1 MSRSNKANLSK
12 TFLISYLFKLF
23 NNIKKEIE
31 IPVIILNIVK
41 IKFTNKM
48 TIDKI
53 YGKNLTKNIP
63 IFINVVYSNS
73 SLVISITYKDTYKQI
88 KYIFNE
94 IIDSII
100 K

>member
-1 MSRSNKANLSK
+1 
-12 TFLISYLFKLF
+12 
-23 NNIKKEIE
+23 
-31 IPVIILNIVK
+31 
-41 IKFTNKM
+41 M